1 MRIRGR
7 LPAADPFFARRSFGK
22 RCADGRIDSG
32 AAGDPNLGFFPRFIY
47 IIFKIIF
54 KIYIDYVSPLVLYYR
69 KGR

>member
-1 MRIRGR
+1 MRIRGP
-7 LPAADPFFARRSFGK
+7 LAAPGPFFSPPAFGE
-22 RCADGRIDSG
+22 RCADGRIESG

-54 KIYIDYVSPLVLYYR
+54 KIYIDYISLLVLYYR